1 MSTALKVNSYD
12 LLITLARDYE
22 KIRSTEVCNRRY
34 GSPIWS
40 GESSRHGSLVQTG
53 FNLIP

>member
-40 GESSRHGSLVQTG
+40 GESSRHGSLAQTG